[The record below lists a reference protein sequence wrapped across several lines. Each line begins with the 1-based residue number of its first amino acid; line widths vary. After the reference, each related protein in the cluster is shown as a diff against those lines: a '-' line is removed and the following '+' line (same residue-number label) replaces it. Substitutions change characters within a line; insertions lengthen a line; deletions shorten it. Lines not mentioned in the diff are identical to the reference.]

1 VLREWQDIDILLLD
15 EAHRIAVIVENKI
28 GSSERS
34 DQLARYWQVTAHH
47 YPGWRAIG
55 LYLTPDGEVPSLE
68 TYLPVDYGL
77 VCTLLEQLTQS
88 RTSTLGVDVL
98 TAIRHYTQMLRRHV
112 VAESEI
118 AELCRRI
125 YRKHQRA
132 LDLIY
137 EHRPDRQAA
146 IHDML
151 LGVIAQQEG
160 KLAPIASSKSS
171 IRFVPVQWNT
181 IPALLTGTGWP
192 PSTNL
197 LAFQFTNAVSSLRL
211 NVYIG
216 PGDQATRQRLF
227 NLAMQHRPPFRPSS
241 RSLFPLWSAIY
252 TRTFLS
258 SRDYESGDDELSA
271 EIQKHWDKFLEDD
284 FPAVVNA
291 VNSLRWT

>member
-1 VLREWQDIDILLLD
+1 MTSSHGTWCLETATTRPLRC
-15 EAHRIAVIVENKI
+15 ARKI

-34 DQLARYWQVTAHH
+34 DQLARYWQIIAHQ

-132 LDLIY
+132 LDLQPDVIY
-137 EHRPDRQAA
+137 
-146 IHDML
+146 
-151 LGVIAQQEG
+151 
-160 KLAPIASSKSS
+160 
-171 IRFVPVQWNT
+171 
-181 IPALLTGTGWP
+181 LLTDGDFAEDVAGI
-192 PSTNL
+192 
-197 LAFQFTNAVSSLRL
+197 LRSQ
-211 NVYIG
+211 NTRGVPIHTICIG
-216 PGDQATRQRLF
+216 NIAGERQLREI
-227 NLAMQHRPPFRPSS
+227 ARQHNGS
-241 RSLFPLWSAIY
+241 Y
-252 TRTFLS
+252 
-258 SRDYESGDDELSA
+258 
-271 EIQKHWDKFLEDD
+271 KF
-284 FPAVVNA
+284 VQ
-291 VNSLRWT
+291 